1 MGEKT
6 NLKRSLVMAI
16 LLAGMVNIGWGDV
29 IYVKAGASGTG
40 TSWADATGD
49 LPGALAAAVDGN
61 DIWVAEGVYKPGASQ
76 TDSFQM
82 KNGVGIYGGFAASGN
97 PGWGDRDPNIYQTIL
112 SGDLNDD
119 DIPSLENL
127 GTLMDNCTHVFYH
140 PSGLGLDG
148 TAILDGVTISGGF
161 GMGTGASANG
171 AGMYNNS
178 ASPVVTGCRFLH
190 NFAVG
195 DLMSVFGNGGGMYN
209 VDSAPSV
216 TYCEFSTNVT
226 YGPGAGMYNLNSAPT
241 VIDSNFVG
249 NSAYYSGGG
258 MYNNNSDPCVIDC
271 HFTANIAYD
280 MGASGDGG
288 GGMVN
293 TGSNPTITSCRFVD
307 NEAVNPDPYII
318 PFGGG
323 MLIVNSSSPT
333 VTDCVFTGNLS
344 EGGGGMVIRS
354 GCSPTITDCAF
365 TANEVHGD
373 TLPIGDI
380 PGIGGGMANEGTP
393 IMTGCVFSGNTA
405 EDAGGGM
412 AHSGTSIITS
422 CEFSNNTAGY
432 YGGGL
437 YSEATGWTLDRC
449 TFLNNSSG
457 NNGGGIYL
465 AASSTATNC
474 IFADNSASNDGGGIY
489 IDSYIAAIVT
499 NCTFYDNTA
508 GDEGGG
514 IFTGNYAT
522 LTLTNSILWEDY
534 PDEIYTT
541 LMGTAI
547 VSYCDIQDTSY
558 VGYSGNFVT
567 VPMFVDALNDNFHL
581 QIDSPCINAGN
592 NSAPGIPAEDI
603 DGNYRIIDGRVD
615 VGADEI
621 AKIYV
626 KAGAQGRNDGS
637 NWGDAFTDFQDAVD
651 SAPGGVDIWV
661 AAGTYRP
668 GNERTDSFSLK
679 GGEVIYGGFPDS
691 GDPNL
696 DDQDGRVYHTI
707 LSGDIGEEG
716 SSADNCYHVLHNE
729 GLAGQAVSYL
739 DGFIISGGN
748 ADGSD
753 ESGRGGGI
761 YNFFFDLYLTN
772 CLLVDNSADIGGG
785 VCSLGS
791 FVSLVNCLITNNT
804 ALEGG
809 AMYNFLSFP
818 ELINCTVSSNDAG
831 VGGGFFNG
839 GFAEMSASN
848 CIFWSNNGGEIYN
861 DADSVATVMYS
872 DVQGGYGDLQDFNI
886 DLDPGFADPGLGDFH
901 LTYQSPCIEKG
912 SNVYMPIGVTTDLDG
927 RLRILDGDCDGTVTV
942 DMGVYEFGLVYL
954 GDFDNNCSVDFFDF
968 SIIGRAWVTQE
979 GDADYNP
986 VCNISNPP
994 DDYIDWRDA
1003 AILCGNWLAGT
1014 EPEL

>member
-97 PGWGDRDPNIYQTIL
+97 PGWGDRDPNVYVTIL

-119 DIPSLENL
+119 DIPSF
-127 GTLMDNCTHVFYH
+127 GDIQTLFDNCTHVFYH
-140 PSGLGLDG
+140 PNGLGLDG
-148 TAILDGVTISGGF
+148 TAILDGVTIRGGF

-178 ASPVVTGCRFLH
+178 ASPAVTGCRFLN

-195 DLMSVFGNGGGMYN
+195 DVTSVFGKGGGMYN

-216 TYCEFSTNVT
+216 TYCEFSTNFS
-226 YGPGAGMYNLNSAPT
+226 YGHGAGMYNLNSAPT
-241 VIDSNFVG
+241 VIDCNFAG

-271 HFTANIAYD
+271 HFTANIVYD
-280 MGASGDGG
+280 MGASGEGG

-293 TGSNPTITSCRFVD
+293 TSSNPTITSCRFVD

-318 PFGGG
+318 PVGGG
-323 MLIVNSSSPT
+323 MLIGSSSSPT
-333 VTDCVFTGNLS
+333 VTDCVFNGNLA
-344 EGGGGMVIRS
+344 EGGGGIVIRS
-354 GCSPTITDCAF
+354 GCSPTITDCTF
-365 TANEVHGD
+365 TANEVHGE
-373 TLPIGDI
+373 PIPPFGDI
-380 PGIGGGMANEGTP
+380 PAIGGGIANSGTP

-405 EDAGGGM
+405 E
-412 AHSGTSIITS
+412 
-422 CEFSNNTAGY
+422 NV
-432 YGGGL
+432 GGGL
-437 YSEATGWTLDRC
+437 SSEAAGWTLDRC

-457 NNGGGIYL
+457 DSGGGIYL
-465 AASSTATNC
+465 YASLTATNC
-474 IFADNSASNDGGGIY
+474 IFADNSADNYGGGIY
-489 IDSYIAAIVT
+489 IDSPIAAIVT
-499 NCTFYDNTA
+499 NCTFHKNTA
-508 GDEGGG
+508 GIEGGG
-514 IFTGNYAT
+514 IFSDYDAI
-522 LTLTNSILWEDY
+522 LTLTNSILWEDR
-534 PDEIYTT
+534 PDEIYRVISAGSVVT
-541 LMGTAI
+541 

-558 VGYSGNFVT
+558 AGSSGNFVSD
-567 VPMFVDALNDNFHL
+567 PLFVDVLTDNFHL
-581 QIDSPCINAGN
+581 QIDSPCFNAGN

-603 DGNYRIIDGRVD
+603 DGNYRIMDGRVEI
-615 VGADEI
+615 GADEI
-621 AKIYV
+621 APIYV
-626 KAGAQGRNDGS
+626 KADALGRNDGT
-637 NWGDAFTDFQDAVD
+637 NWGDAFTDFQGAVD

-679 GGEVIYGGFPDS
+679 GGEVIYGGFPDA
-691 GDPNL
+691 GDPNWDDL
-696 DDQDGRVYHTI
+696 DARIYPTI
-707 LSGDIGEEG
+707 LSGDIGVEG
-716 SSADNCYHVLHNE
+716 IIADNCYHVMQNE
-729 GLAGQAVSYL
+729 GRAGQSVSYL
-739 DGFIISGGN
+739 DGFIITGGN
-748 ADGSD
+748 ANGDD
-753 ESGRGGGI
+753 EFSRGGGI
-761 YNFFFDLYLTN
+761 SNFFFDLYLAN
-772 CLLVDNSADIGGG
+772 CQLVDNSADIGGG

-804 ALEGG
+804 AVEGG

-818 ELINCTVSSNDAG
+818 DLINCTVSDNDAV
-831 VGGGFFNG
+831 VGGCVFNG
-839 GFAEMSASN
+839 GYAEMSASN

-861 DADSVATVMYS
+861 DGDSVATVMYS

-886 DLDPGFADPGLGDFH
+886 DLDPGFADPGSGDFH

-912 SNVYMPIGVTTDLDG
+912 SNVYIPIGVTTDLDS
-927 RLRILDGDCDGTVTV
+927 RFRMFDGDCDGTVTV

-994 DDYIDWRDA
+994 DDYIDWRDI